1 MARGKATA
9 SDKAEKKKASKPRR
23 KKESTAEIMEA
34 IIDRKALEERK
45 RLAMPRKLTE
55 EEKATVVKTKALR
68 WFQKPISEADFI
80 RLKDNDGK
88 VYARHTA
95 WKDTVLIG
103 PYNTSAELEAVIAEY
118 VKNAKRSVMKRKQV
132 KNLHSVVLPMEETDK
147 LTKF

>member
-9 SDKAEKKKASKPRR
+9 SDKVEKKKASKPRR

-34 IIDRKALEERK
+34 IIDREALEERK

-55 EEKATVVKTKALR
+55 KEKATVVKTKAIR

-80 RLKDNDGK
+80 RLKGNDGK
-88 VYARHTA
+88 AYARHAA
-95 WKDTVLIG
+95 WKNTVLIG
-103 PYNTSAELEAVIAEY
+103 PYDTSAELEAVIAEY
-118 VKNAKRSVMKRKQV
+118 VKNAKRSIMKRKQV

-147 LTKF
+147 LTKL